1 MKVSEGNTSSSD
13 KEMHASGS
21 TGQSDT
27 DAAADVP
34 RDPASSSSTTK
45 QDDNDKT
52 K

>member
-13 KEMHASGS
+13 KEQQVSGS

-27 DAAADVP
+27 DTGADLP
-34 RDPASSSSTTK
+34 GDRSGTSK